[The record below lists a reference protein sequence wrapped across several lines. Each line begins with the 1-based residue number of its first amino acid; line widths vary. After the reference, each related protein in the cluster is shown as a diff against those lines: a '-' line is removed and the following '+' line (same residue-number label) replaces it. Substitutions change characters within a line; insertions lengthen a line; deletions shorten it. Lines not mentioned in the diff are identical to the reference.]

1 MKTKNL
7 DNLERSRIIQV
18 LLEKSINGKPKYG
31 AMSEVASQFGVCR
44 KTITDIWNEGNRQ
57 RQAGQVINVNSKL
70 KGRKL
75 KSKLHFDAEKL
86 ESIDL
91 LKRTTQQE
99 VADGMGVSQST
110 INRWVAEDHINSHT
124 NAIKPGLTD
133 PNKLDRLIYCLQHL
147 QYGQV
152 SKKFTFKDQSN
163 VVHMDEKWFFI
174 TKPSQRF
181 YVGKREKRPYR
192 TCQSKRFITKV
203 MFMCAVSRPKYGPN
217 KEVICDGKLGLWP
230 FVMEVPAKR
239 KSKNRCAGT
248 METKCIESI
257 NKQVTKEMVINKV
270 LPAIKAK
277 WPSNYSKN
285 IMIQQDNVRPHI
297 TNKDADFKRAATEDE
312 WNIEFSYQPP
322 NSPDLNVL
330 DLGFFRAIQSLQ
342 QKKKSKVVSE
352 LVENTTKAFDDLEVI
367 KLNYVFITLQACML
381 EIMQLKGG
389 NDYPVPHMHKSK
401 LAKNLVYYPS
411 SDSGSATIDQA
422 GSDNDPTG
430 RCKEA
435 SMQVEDFEEAEQA
448 SDNKHILKKHNN
460 HQTTSTF

>member
-57 RQAGQVINVNSKL
+57 RQAGQ
-70 KGRKL
+70 
-75 KSKLHFDAEKL
+75 
-86 ESIDL
+86 
-91 LKRTTQQE
+91 RTTQQE

-124 NAIKPGLTD
+124 NAIKPGLKD
-133 PNKLDRLIYCLQHL
+133 ANKLDRLIYCLQHL
-147 QYGQV
+147 QYDQV

-181 YVGKREKRPYR
+181 YVGKREKRPHK

-285 IMIQQDNVRPHI
+285 IMIQQDNARPHI
-297 TNKDADFKRAATEDE
+297 TNKDADFKRAATEDG

-322 NSPDLNVL
+322 NSPDLN
-330 DLGFFRAIQSLQ
+330 
-342 QKKKSKVVSE
+342 
-352 LVENTTKAFDDLEVI
+352 
-367 KLNYVFITLQACML
+367 ACML

-401 LAKNLVYYPS
+401 LAAAGILPEYLDADVELVKECIRYVENLGHGS
-411 SDSGSATIDQA
+411 SISDLVNAINNAGSSSGSATDQA
-422 GSDNDPTG
+422 GSSNDPTG
-430 RCKEA
+430 DIKPVGNITDQHGSNVLMA
-435 SMQVEDFEEAEQA
+435 
-448 SDNKHILKKHNN
+448 
-460 HQTTSTF
+460 